1 MLLSKITADDIR
13 CIYTGLLK
21 GSERQATYAMQV
33 MRAVLRWHGV
43 VIPDNPLGR
52 DTAGR
57 DRIVL
62 APQKGDPSPIPPERL
77 GAW

>member
-21 GSERQATYAMQV
+21 RSERQATYAMQV

-43 VIPDNPLGR
+43 VIPDCYVR
-52 DTAGR
+52 R
-57 DRIVL
+57 
-62 APQKGDPSPIPPERL
+62 SPRADCL
-77 GAW
+77 